1 MIVSVEPT
9 EKTKDDESWIWR
21 KDYEDFI
28 GVISIYESQRL
39 SRGQRFIVMNNDTRY
54 IKTGT
59 GTLTYTKIMD
69 EKFITLN
76 TTNSVYTIKLISSIK
91 RTVNKWQQENY
102 LPMETPSSE
111 QTVDGV
117 VRSGIWTRAEREK
130 ERASRERPS
139 KKSTRK

>member
-54 IKTGT
+54 IRTGI
-59 GTLTYTKIMD
+59 GKLTYTKQ
-69 EKFITLN
+69 FITLE
-76 TTNSVYTIKLISSIK
+76 TANSIYTIKLIS
-91 RTVNKWQQENY
+91 
-102 LPMETPSSE
+102 
-111 QTVDGV
+111 
-117 VRSGIWTRAEREK
+117 
-130 ERASRERPS
+130 
-139 KKSTRK
+139 